1 MEAVLEILLT
11 LIEGL
16 PLVVG
21 SIELFRTQIISVP
34 KVDQRLR
41 LFVITGVELVRCN
54 LPDVGV

>member
-16 PLVVG
+16 PLVVD
-21 SIELFRTQIISVP
+21 SIELFWTQIISVV
-34 KVDQRLR
+34 KGDQRVR
-41 LFVITGVELVRCN
+41 LFVIPGVELVCCN